1 MEEINIFEFLN
12 YIKKHILF
20 FVLVMF
26 FVLIICLFYFIVVQ
40 RPMYTSEVSLTLTG
54 ASGDSKITT
63 NDITLNT
70 KMIPTYQELITSRSV
85 LEQVVNNLKLNR
97 SASSLVGSI
106 KIKAVTDSMVLNIT
120 VNDSNRVV
128 AKDIANEV
136 ADIFSKEI
144 QTLFNIKNV
153 MILDKAV
160 VSDNPTNMN
169 YIKSIFISCFAGV
182 FAAFALL
189 FLVFFLDNTIKSV
202 EQVESKMEMVVLG
215 AIPDYNTVGK
225 SNKKGGK
232 KA

>member
-1 MEEINIFEFLN
+1 M
-12 YIKKHILF
+12 
-20 FVLVMF
+20 
-26 FVLIICLFYFIVVQ
+26 VQ
-40 RPMYTSEVSLTLTG
+40 RPVYTSEVSLTLTG
-54 ASGDSKITT
+54 TSGDSKITT

-70 KMIPTYQELITSRSV
+70 KMIPTYQEIITSRNV

-97 SASSLVGSI
+97 SANSLAGSI

-120 VNDSNRVV
+120 VTDSNRVI

-144 QTLFNIKNV
+144 QALYNIKNV
-153 MILDKAV
+153 TILDKAV

-169 YIKSIFISCFAGV
+169 YIKSIFISGFAGV
-182 FAAFALL
+182 FVAFGLL

-202 EQVESKMEMVVLG
+202 EQVESKMEMVILG

-225 SNKKGGK
+225 NSKRGGK
-232 KA
+232 K

>member
-1 MEEINIFEFLN
+1 MEDINVFEFLS
-12 YIKKHILF
+12 YIKKHAIF

-40 RPMYTSEVSLTLTG
+40 RPVYTSEVSLTLTG
-54 ASGDSKITT
+54 TSGDSKITT

-70 KMIPTYQELITSRSV
+70 KMIPTYQEIITSRSV

-97 SASSLVGSI
+97 SANSLAGSI

-120 VNDSNRVV
+120 VTDSNRVI

-144 QTLFNIKNV
+144 QALYNIKNV
-153 MILDKAV
+153 TILDKAV

-169 YIKSIFISCFAGV
+169 YIKSIFISGFAGV
-182 FAAFALL
+182 FVAFGLL

-202 EQVESKMEMVVLG
+202 EQVESKMEMVILG

-225 SNKKGGK
+225 NSKRGGK
-232 KA
+232 K